1 MVCLKQ
7 KPCTEL
13 KIAIKNNCLYLI
25 ILADY
30 QVSDCGVKSLA
41 HVSGNL

>member
-1 MVCLKQ
+1 MMCLKQ

-13 KIAIKNNCLYLI
+13 KIAFKNNCLYLI

-30 QVSDCGVKSLA
+30 QVSGCGVKSVT
-41 HVSGNL
+41 HVSGNV